1 MIQTRVNK
9 SKQNDIKESGSGNYS
24 NRPESR
30 GPVK

>member
-1 MIQTRVNK
+1 MIQKMVNK
-9 SKQNDIKESGSGNYS
+9 SNPNDIKESGSLNYS